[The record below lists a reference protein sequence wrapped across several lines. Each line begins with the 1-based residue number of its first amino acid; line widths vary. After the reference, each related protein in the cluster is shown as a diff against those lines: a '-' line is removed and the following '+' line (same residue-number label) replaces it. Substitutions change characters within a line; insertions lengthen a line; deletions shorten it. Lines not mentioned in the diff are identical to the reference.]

1 MRFTY
6 KAVLLAAAASIAT
19 PAFAQDDE
27 LVVTATRL
35 ASPVE
40 RLPADV
46 DVIDADAAQNRGI
59 TNIADALADVP
70 GLGVARSGGFGQQT
84 SLFSGGANS
93 NHTLVL
99 FDGLQ
104 LNDPST
110 PGSSFDGGQDTL
122 AGLDRIEIVQGPMG
136 AVFGSDAIGG
146 VINILPRR
154 GHDGPMQA
162 RLDIGGGSFGTL
174 NASAGIDGSYGALRY
189 ALTAEGYVT
198 DGYDLV
204 PERMSTRTGHADGA
218 ESSTFTG
225 VFDIDVTEAL
235 TLDLLVRHR
244 QARADFD
251 AFIYPPPTFNE
262 QRADDA
268 DLDIAQNDLSVARV
282 GLTWRLNDVLEL
294 RATTGALRQDRRE
307 EDGGASTSSYEGQRD
322 FGDVTLQWRPRNLGA
337 FANVGVIAGH
347 ETQSEEVDIDQ
358 GFATVIAEQEHQGA
372 FVTAQGDI
380 NRVTLTGAV
389 RVDDYEGFG
398 EEMTWRAGASFDVL
412 GNVRVYGAYGTSFRA
427 PTLYER
433 FIYFGDPNLAPERG
447 EAWEV
452 GGDARFRAFASEDGL
467 EFGLVY
473 RRQEITDLIDFGPF
487 FTYVNID
494 AADIESAE
502 ATLTVRPLAWLSGRI
517 VYTHTE
523 ATDATTGAALLR
535 RPENTWHV
543 SVDATRGALTGQI
556 GWRHIGERADQI
568 YGNDG
573 FYRGVGVTPAYELFR
588 ASLAW
593 AASENVQLYVASD
606 NLADVEYEPV
616 NGFAGAPQTLSVG
629 IRLRR

>member
-1 MRFTY
+1 MRFTH

-19 PAFAQDDE
+19 SAFAQDDE

-35 ASPVE
+35 ASPIE

-46 DVIDADAAQNRGI
+46 DVIDAEAAQSRGI

-70 GLGVARSGGFGQQT
+70 GLEVARSGGFGQQT

-122 AGLDRIEIVQGPMG
+122 AGLDRIEIVQGPMS

-146 VINILPRR
+146 GINILPQR
-154 GHDGPMQA
+154 GQDGPMQA
-162 RLDIGGGSFGTL
+162 RLDIGGGSFGAL
-174 NASAGIDGSYGALRY
+174 KASAGIDGSFGALRY
-189 ALTAEGYVT
+189 ALTADGYVT

-218 ESSTFTG
+218 ESSTFAG
-225 VFDIDVTEAL
+225 VFDLDVTEAL

-268 DLDIAQNDLSVARV
+268 DLEIAQNDLSVARV
-282 GLTWRLNDVLEL
+282 GLTWRLNEVLEL

-307 EDGGASTSSYEGQRD
+307 EDGGLTTSSYDGQRD
-322 FGDVTLQWRPRNLGA
+322 FGDVTLQWRPSSLGA
-337 FANVGVIAGH
+337 FENVGVIAGY

-358 GFATVIAEQEHQGA
+358 GFATVIAAQDHQGA

-380 NRVTLTGAV
+380 SRVTFTGAV

-398 EEMTWRAGASFDVL
+398 EEATWRAGASIDVL
-412 GNVRVYGAYGTSFRA
+412 ENVRVYGAYGTSFRA

-452 GGDARFRAFASEDGL
+452 GGDARFGAFASQDGL
-467 EFGLVY
+467 EFSLVY

-502 ATLTVRPLAWLSGRI
+502 ATLTLRPLAWLSGRI
-517 VYTHTE
+517 AYTHTQAE
-523 ATDATTGAALLR
+523 DATTGAALLR
-535 RPENTWHV
+535 RPENTWNV
-543 SVDATRGALTGQI
+543 SVDATRGAFTGQI

-568 YGNDG
+568 YGDDG
-573 FYRGVGVTPAYELFR
+573 FYQGVGVTPAYELFR

-593 AASENVQLYVASD
+593 AASENVQLYLASE
-606 NLADVEYEPV
+606 NLTDVEYEPV